1 MSLQDYLNLQN
12 QMEGTVAQQIPQLYD
27 ETNDKAVYSK
37 GVLEAGGNVLGVGAL
52 TGAIKKLKGSKSILD
67 KLDLS
72 PEELDGMADE
82 MKAGD
87 YQSVLAKLSK
97 KAINKAGSKLQKAI
111 QKARGIEENDG
122 QAGDEAT
129 NTENLVEPKLQETS
143 LDSLNKTPTRTATVS
158 DEAAAG
164 DEAIVGEGE
173 ILLPRAAPSIP
184 QAESSMRIRVPKR
197 LRAKGKERAKIQDED
212 GETGAPIK
220 GEAADFDAVSGEQL
234 QGTAL
239 QRIAPKM
246 DDMFSDLS
254 GTFKPVMT
262 VRVLPQAEDPLPP
275 KAVSNQQPAQAN
287 EPEPEA
293 PKPTDAPKPVEPTQE
308 EPAGQDG
315 IKDALKSDEP
325 ATTTDAD
332 DLATAGLKAGSKVA
346 GDGEEVINT
355 LLKGS
360 LVDDDNPIGLIIT
373 GILGIGSLI
382 GGGLIHT
389 HHEEFKKPPAGP
401 IKGFATQIGAG
412 F

>member
-1 MSLQDYLNLQN
+1 
-12 QMEGTVAQQIPQLYD
+12 E
-27 ETNDKAVYSK
+27 
-37 GVLEAGGNVLGVGAL
+37 
-52 TGAIKKLKGSKSILD
+52 
-67 KLDLS
+67 
-72 PEELDGMADE
+72 
-82 MKAGD
+82 
-87 YQSVLAKLSK
+87 
-97 KAINKAGSKLQKAI
+97 
-111 QKARGIEENDG
+111 
-122 QAGDEAT
+122 
-129 NTENLVEPKLQETS
+129 
-143 LDSLNKTPTRTATVS
+143 
-158 DEAAAG
+158 
-164 DEAIVGEGE
+164 
-173 ILLPRAAPSIP
+173 
-184 QAESSMRIRVPKR
+184 
-197 LRAKGKERAKIQDED
+197 
-212 GETGAPIK
+212 
-220 GEAADFDAVSGEQL
+220 
-234 QGTAL
+234 GTAL

-275 KAVSNQQPAQAN
+275 KAVSKQQPAQAN

-293 PKPTDAPKPVEPTQE
+293 PKPSDAPKPVEPTQE

-332 DLATAGLKAGSKVA
+332 DLATAGIKAGSKVA